1 MPQQNITYTGEWEK
15 FVVPNGVKV
24 LTLTVRGGGA
34 GTVAAGEVV
43 GKVRV
48 DPKDV
53 LWIQVGQSGRTRSGT
68 GNRTGGDTAYGG
80 GGRGGDGTDSGLG
93 GNGGGGATQVRK
105 NTRDGRIVV
114 VAGGAGGAS
123 GDGALGGK
131 GGARVGEIG
140 AVSAVLPGEGVAEA
154 ATGGTQSQSG
164 QGGTSSIG
172 TAIWGRPGQDEK
184 LGRGGRG
191 GSDTTA
197 GDVQGGGGGGGGF
210 YPGGGG
216 AGGRHGIAPA
226 TGGAGGSN
234 FTGGLYTSTNTQGT
248 GGTGHGSVLIEWVD
262 PNDLPPVP
270 PDNIVIDGQ
279 PISNGL
285 ATKAK
290 NWVLLKGT
298 PDDPDTENG
307 LRLYVKVSQDPS
319 FPRHRVFRGTYN
331 EAEARDHV
339 RIDGLSQDT
348 RYYLRIH
355 TQARDGD
362 LSINYKTTNFWTN
375 RSPNPPTLT
384 GPDENAQFTSLVNVT
399 FQWNHTD
406 PDPSDSQTAFRL
418 RYRTAETPAVEA
430 GAWTVVEEITSF
442 QQWTVAAGSFAG
454 NTLYEWQLKTRD
466 EQERWGEWSEV
477 RSFYVIGQAT
487 PPVLL
492 YPIKLESFP
501 VNAPLTFQWRFRTPT
516 PGVLQVRAD
525 LRYRPITSLAEEELG
540 DWTVVAG
547 DITTPGGDWFWE
559 FAADFF
565 AANTGYQWQVRTYGA
580 GDTEPSDWSETGV
593 MLGAPG
599 PETGPGTDPV
609 ASGLPQHPL
618 GIGTNRVFIYDRG
631 GSVMRG
637 EITGT
642 TLIRWGRKRDDIGEA
657 TVTLKNWSEATLSL
671 LRTVRT
677 WRHEIVVFR
686 DGVRVFEGPVT
697 LVGGNRSVGITL
709 QAKDVMGYVYRRI
722 MRQGYD
728 DSYRIM
734 NGQQLGQSTVV
745 ERAQRII
752 TNALAYDD
760 PNVLPY
766 LTPVTAA
773 DDARNSRIVK
783 DYSRT
788 AWEEIDD
795 LAATAGLDYA
805 TSGRRIL
812 LWDTHRPLGRLAEM
826 GNGAF
831 SEEPIITEYGMSAAN
846 YFGVTN
852 NDGVYGVASALIDG
866 EPLPPEGWIEQLAS
880 AYSESEADAIAR
892 TLTRAD
898 RLKLEETLTEQAERN
913 IEGRWFPPVIVRVP
927 DNSTLSP
934 DLNVGINQLVP
945 GVWIPLR
952 ADNGI
957 REVSQWQK
965 LDSIT
970 VEQTDKGEKIS
981 VIMSPAPNG
990 GQDPDADLAIEE
1002 TP

>member
-1 MPQQNITYTGEWEK
+1 MPQQNFTYTGEWEK
-15 FVVPNGVKV
+15 FTVPAGVKV
-24 LTLTVRGGGA
+24 LTLTVRGGGSTGA
-34 GTVAAGEVV
+34 AAGEVV

-48 DPKDV
+48 DPRDV
-53 LWIQVGQSGRTRSGT
+53 FWIQVGQSGRARSGT
-68 GNRTGGDTAYGG
+68 GSRTGGEAAYGG
-80 GGRGGDGTDSGLG
+80 GGRGGDGTGTGMG
-93 GNGGGGATQVRK
+93 GNGGGGATQMRR
-105 NTRDGRIVV
+105 NTRDGRIIV
-114 VAGGAGGAS
+114 VAGGAGGRS
-123 GDGALGGK
+123 GDDANGGK
-131 GGARVGEIG
+131 GGARIGEIG
-140 AVSAVLPGEGVAEA
+140 AVSTVMPGEGVAESS
-154 ATGGTQSQSG
+154 TGGTQAQSG

-172 TAIWGRPGQDEK
+172 ESMWGRPGQDEK
-184 LGRGGRG
+184 MGRGGRG
-191 GSDTTA
+191 GSDATL
-197 GDVQGGGGGGGGF
+197 DNVQGGGGGGGGF

-216 AGGRHGIAPA
+216 AAGRHGVAPA
-226 TGGAGGSN
+226 GGGAGGAN
-234 FTGGLYTSTNTQGT
+234 FTGGLYTSTTTQGT
-248 GGTGHGSVLIEWVD
+248 GGTGNGSLLIEWVD

-290 NWVLLKGT
+290 NSVLLKGT

-307 LRLYVKVSQDPS
+307 LRLYVKVSTDQS
-319 FPRHRVFRGTYN
+319 FPRHRVFRGTYD
-331 EAEARDHV
+331 EAEQRDHV
-339 RIDGLSQDT
+339 RIDGLEQDT

-362 LSINYKTTNFWTN
+362 LSINYRTTNFWTN
-375 RSPNPPTLT
+375 RSPNPPTPL

-399 FQWNHTD
+399 FEWDHTD

-418 RYRTAETPAVEA
+418 RYRTAETPALAAGDWVEI
-430 GAWTVVEEITSF
+430 VETTSF

-454 NTLYEWQLKTRD
+454 NTLYEWQVKTRD
-466 EQERWGEWSEV
+466 EQERWGREWSDP
-477 RSFYVIGQAT
+477 RTFYVVGQAT
-487 PPVLL
+487 PPVGL
-492 YPIKLESFP
+492 FP
-501 VNAPLTFQWRFRTPT
+501 TRIEAVPVTEPTVFQWRFRTPT
-516 PGVLQVRAD
+516 PGVLQETAD
-525 LRYRPITSLAEEELG
+525 LRYRPVVWAEEEQLWTTLVG
-540 DWTVVAG
+540 DL
-547 DITTPGGDWFWE
+547 TTPGGDWFWE
-559 FAADFF
+559 IPADTFSERV
-565 AANTGYQWQVRTYGA
+565 TYEWQVRTHGV
-580 GDTEPSDWSETGV
+580 GDTEPSDWSASYFF
-593 MLGAPG
+593 LGAPG
-599 PETGPGTDPV
+599 PETGPGTQPI
-609 ASGLPQHPL
+609 ASGVPQNPL
-618 GIGTNRVFIYDRG
+618 GIGTHRVFIYDRG
-631 GSVMRG
+631 GKVQRG

-657 TVTLKNWSEATLSL
+657 TVTLNNWTEATLAL
-671 LRTVRT
+671 LRTIRT

-697 LVGGNRSVGITL
+697 LIGGNRRVGITL

-734 NGQQLGQSTVV
+734 NGQQLGQNTVV

-752 TNALAYDD
+752 TNALGYDD

-766 LTPVTAA
+766 LTPITAA
-773 DDARNSRIVK
+773 DDAKNSRIVK
-783 DYSRT
+783 DFSKT

-795 LAATAGLDYA
+795 LAATAGLDYV
-805 TSGRRIL
+805 TSGRRII

-826 GNGAF
+826 GNSAF

-846 YFGVTN
+846 FFGVTN
-852 NDGVYGVASALIDG
+852 NDGIYGTFSALDPD
-866 EPLPPEGWIEQLAS
+866 EPLPPEGWVEQLAS
-880 AYSESEADAIAR
+880 AYSESEAEAISR
-892 TLTRAD
+892 NLSRAD

-913 IEGRWFPPVIVRVP
+913 IMGRWTPPVIVRVP

-981 VIMSPAPNG
+981 VIMSPAPRG
-990 GQDPDADLAIEE
+990 GQDPDADLAAEE
-1002 TP
+1002 TV